1 MGHTWKNLSNL
12 IKWFTIT
19 LRKNVLHF
27 VKRVTLLEKRREP
40 TQTQPTY
47 GGGAEN
53 RTRATVVGGERSHHY
68 TIPESH
74 LQKCATLE
82 ELGQT

>member
-19 LRKNVLHF
+19 LRKNVSHF
-27 VKRVTLLEKRREP
+27 VKRVTLLKKRREP

-47 GGGAEN
+47 GVGSGN
-53 RTRATVVGGERSHHY
+53 RTRATMVGGERSNHL
-68 TIPESH
+68 TVRESH
-74 LQKCATLE
+74 LQK
-82 ELGQT
+82 